1 MHNIQIPNKKK
12 SVPVPYRSML
22 SSKIFDDLQHLLSC
36 TKNNFDIIGVTE
48 IRIIKQ
54 VALLNILNLKYYFF
68 EFFLCPKL
76 LEVALFFTLLL
87 NYHINIAITKIS
99 VKWMNWNQLL
109 LKLSTLKNQL
119 LFRESFIDI
128 H

>member
-68 EFFLCPKL
+68 EIFLCPKL

>member
-1 MHNIQIPNKKK
+1 
-12 SVPVPYRSML
+12 ML
-22 SSKIFDDLQHLLSC
+22 SSKNFDDPQHLLSC

-68 EFFLCPKL
+68 EIFLCPKL

-87 NYHINIAITKIS
+87 NYHINIEITKIS